1 MGRLIQLLEKLVF
14 FVAGLV
20 LIFIAH
26 VSRGQA
32 ATLELA
38 EFDAGLLPEIVH
50 VVGQEN

>member
-20 LIFIAH
+20 LFFIAH

-32 ATLELA
+32 ATYEVA
-38 EFDAGLLPEIVH
+38 EFDAGLLPKIVY
-50 VVGQEN
+50 VVRQED